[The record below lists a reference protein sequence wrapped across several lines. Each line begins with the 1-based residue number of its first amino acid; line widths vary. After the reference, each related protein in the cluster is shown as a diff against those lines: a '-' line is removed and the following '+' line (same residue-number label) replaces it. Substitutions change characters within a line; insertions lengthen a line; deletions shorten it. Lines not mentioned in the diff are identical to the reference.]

1 MAQIA
6 PAAPAARPAVVAPAG
21 PGLFGTGCW
30 IPIEALVSADP
41 RGTVEPPRVPA
52 TRPPAPSRRRGPGRR
67 MATWG
72 AGPDGAHLAWRA
84 TPLRVHR
91 LGAGQAPAARTAAAA
106 PRPPP
111 AAAAVPPP
119 ARAPVDAELEAA
131 VAFATDF
138 TVDLLRTPARLAGPA
153 PRRT

>member
-6 PAAPAARPAVVAPAG
+6 PAAQAARPAVVAPAG

-41 RGTVEPPRVPA
+41 RRTVEPPRVPA
-52 TRPPAPSRRRGPGRR
+52 TRPPAPSRRRGLGRR
-67 MATWG
+67 LATWG

-91 LGAGQAPAARTAAAA
+91 LGGGPDRSAPAAAPTATPAAVVRPAPA
-106 PRPPP
+106 PR
-111 AAAAVPPP
+111 
-119 ARAPVDAELEAA
+119 PVDAELEAA
-131 VAFATDF
+131 IAFATDL
-138 TVDLLRTPARLAGPA
+138 TVDLLRS
-153 PRRT
+153 